1 MRQGTGNR
9 FLYLRRAGPRFLDA
23 ENAFHRNCGPEGSP
37 RFGSIWGDL
46 CGRMGMGCG
55 RCAEKFACGRG
66 ELAGAEARSHCAAYG
81 ASKAAPFQN
90 IATSRV
96 FPQPVKPPVHWRH
109 LRRGDPDL
117 DPDPDPDPD
126 PEGPPVP
133 RSPGPPV
140 LPYPDRAASEA
151 MKSKCKGNCR
161 SFDFGQDDRQ
171 FLYELQTRDACC
183 SGMGLRLKN
192 LRRCSGCITS
202 RD

>member
-117 DPDPDPDPD
+117 DPDPDPDP
-126 PEGPPVP
+126 EGPPVP
-133 RSPGPPV
+133 RSPGPSVPRPRRFRSDEEQMQKATADPSTSV
-140 LPYPDRAASEA
+140 RMTGNFYMNSRLGTPAVRVWGSV
-151 MKSKCKGNCR
+151 SKICGAVA
-161 SFDFGQDDRQ
+161 GV
-171 FLYELQTRDACC
+171 
-183 SGMGLRLKN
+183 
-192 LRRCSGCITS
+192 
-202 RD
+202 